1 MKTRVSAVLLATLLL
16 CCVPSFAQ
24 NAAAQS
30 STNSNIPATW
40 KQVPIP
46 PLPAFK
52 PQQPKR
58 IQLANGM
65 VVFLQEDHE
74 LPLIS
79 GYARIRGG
87 SRAEPATKVGLV
99 SIYGDVWRQG
109 GTAKMTGDAMDD
121 YLEARAAKV
130 ETSGGT
136 DSTTIGFDCLKGDF
150 DDVFALFVD
159 LMRNPVFRED
169 KLPLAKDQLRTE
181 ISRRNDDTDS
191 IAGRETRFL
200 VYGKNNPYA
209 RIPEYAT
216 VAAVTRDDLAN
227 WHKQHVAP
235 NNIILGVQG
244 DFDPAKMEAA
254 LHKAFDGWAKGPSV
268 EPPKIEFQPAKPGI
282 YVVDKEDVNQSE
294 VRMVSLGIRRDNPD
308 YFAAQVMNE
317 VFSGGFSSRLFSE
330 LRTKRGLAYEV
341 GGGLTAAFDHP
352 GVFYLTI
359 GTKSQTTVDALNGL
373 KEELDRLQ
381 KDAPTDVEMKRAKD
395 SILNSFIFNFDTPG
409 KVLRERISYEFYGY
423 PADFLERYRAG
434 VEKVTSADVLRVAQ
448 KYIHK
453 DQLSTLI
460 VGNLPEFANAAKTL
474 GPYTKLDI
482 AIPGGTETGAETA
495 APKPTS
501 SNAEGKAL
509 FAKFVQWI
517 GGEQKVNSIKSFRQ
531 LLDVTQVT
539 PQGPMQLSIDQTV
552 ALPLSAYTKIGTPV
566 GEMVRAVNSESAW
579 MSMGGQVQDLPPSM
593 RTEALAGLRRDLIV
607 LAQHANDPKY
617 IFSGDGTE
625 KVGNESAAV
634 LNISGDG
641 LLLHWLLE
649 PQTGRLL
656 QSSYQSNGQSGP
668 VERVVSFSDWKE
680 FDGLK
685 LPTKTSIAENGTN
698 ASDSVLKEMTVN
710 VPVDSKL
717 FQKPSGQ

>member
-1 MKTRVSAVLLATLLL
+1 MKKRVSAVMLATLLL

-24 NAAAQS
+24 APAAQS
-30 STNSNIPATW
+30 NTNSNIPATW
-40 KQVPIP
+40 NQVPIP

-52 PQQPKR
+52 PKQPKR
-58 IQLANGM
+58 IQFANGM

-74 LPLIS
+74 LPLIN

-87 SRAEPATKVGLV
+87 SRSEPANKVGMV
-99 SIYGDVWRQG
+99 TMYGDVWRQG

-130 ETSGGT
+130 ETSGST

-159 LMRNPVFRED
+159 LLRNPEFRED
-169 KLPLAKDQLRTE
+169 KLPLAKDQMRTE
-181 ISRRNDDTDS
+181 ISRRNDDTEE

-200 VYGKNNPYA
+200 AYGRNNPYA

-216 VAAVTRDDLAN
+216 VAAVTREDLVN

-235 NNIILGVQG
+235 NNIILGIQG

-254 LHKAFDGWAKGPSV
+254 LHKAFDGWAKGPTV
-268 EPPKIEFQPAKPGI
+268 EPPKIEFQPAKPGV
-282 YVVDKEDVNQSE
+282 YVVDKEDVNQSV

-317 VFSGGFSSRLFSE
+317 VFGGGFSSRLFSN

-352 GVFYLTI
+352 GLFYLTI
-359 GTKSQTTVDALNGL
+359 ATKSQTTVEALNGL
-373 KEELDRLQ
+373 KEELDDLQ
-381 KDAPTDVEMKRAKD
+381 KRAPTDEEMKRAKD

-434 VEKVTSADVLRVAQ
+434 VEKVTPADVLRVAQ

-453 DQLSTLI
+453 EQLSTLI
-460 VGNLPEFANAAKTL
+460 VGNLSEFEKSAKEL
-474 GPYTKLDI
+474 GPFTKLDI
-482 AIPGGTETGAETA
+482 EIPSATESNAEA
-495 APKPTS
+495 APKPTA
-501 SNAEGKAL
+501 SNSEGKAL
-509 FAKFVQWI
+509 FAKFVQWL
-517 GGEQKVNSIKSFRQ
+517 GGEQKVGSIKSFRQ
-531 LLDVTQVT
+531 VLDVTQLT
-539 PQGPMQLSIDQTV
+539 PQGPMQLSVDQTV
-552 ALPLSAYTKIGTPV
+552 SLPLSAYTKIDTPM
-566 GEMVRAVNSESAW
+566 GEMIRAVNPETAW
-579 MSMGGQVQDLPPSM
+579 MSMAGKVQALPASSHA
-593 RTEALAGLRRDLIV
+593 EALSGLKRDLIIM
-607 LAQHANDPKY
+607 AQHANDPEY
-617 IFSGDGTE
+617 VFSGDGAE
-625 KVGNESAAV
+625 KIGAENAAV
-634 LNISGDG
+634 LNISGGG
-641 LLLHWLLE
+641 LNLRWLLD
-649 PQTGRLL
+649 PQTGRLI
-656 QSSYQSNGQSGP
+656 QSSYLSNGSEGP
-668 VERVVSFSDWKE
+668 VKRVVTFNDWKE
-680 FDGLK
+680 FAGLNLPSKTVITEDG
-685 LPTKTSIAENGTN
+685 ADAGN
-698 ASDSVLKEMTVN
+698 SVLKEMTVN

>member
-1 MKTRVSAVLLATLLL
+1 MKTRVSAVLLATLL
-16 CCVPSFAQ
+16 CCVTSFAQ
-24 NAAAQS
+24 TAAAPS
-30 STNSNIPATW
+30 GTNSNIPSTW
-40 KQVPIP
+40 NQVPIP

-58 IQLANGM
+58 VQFANGM

-87 SRAEPATKVGLV
+87 SRAEPANKVGMV
-99 SIYGDVWRQG
+99 SLYGEVWRQG

-130 ETSGGT
+130 ETGGGT
-136 DSTTIGFDCLKGDF
+136 DSTTVGFDCLKGDF

-159 LMRNPVFRED
+159 LLRNPAFRED

-181 ISRRNDDTDS
+181 ISRRNDDTES

-200 VYGKNNPYA
+200 AYGKRNPYA

-216 VAAVTRDDLAN
+216 VAAVTREDLVN

-235 NNIILGVQG
+235 NNIILGVLG
-244 DFDPAKMEAA
+244 DFDSAKMEAA
-254 LHKAFDGWAKGPSV
+254 LHKAFDGWAKGPAV
-268 EPPKIEFQPAKPGI
+268 VAPKIDFDPAKPGI

-317 VFSGGFSSRLFSE
+317 VFGGGFSSRLFSN

-373 KEELDRLQ
+373 KEELDDLQ
-381 KDAPTDVEMKRAKD
+381 KRAPTDEEMKRAKD

-409 KVLRERISYEFYGY
+409 KVLREKISYEFYGY
-423 PADFLERYRAG
+423 PLDFLERYRAG

-453 DQLSTLI
+453 EQLSTLI
-460 VGNLPEFANAAKTL
+460 VGNVSEFANAAKTL

-482 AIPGGTETGAETA
+482 EIPSATETSTET

-501 SNAEGKAL
+501 SNPEGKAL
-509 FAKFVQWI
+509 FGKFVQWL
-517 GGEQKVNSIKSFRQ
+517 GGEQKVSSIKSFRQ

-566 GEMVRAVNSESAW
+566 GEMVRAVNSDSAW
-579 MSMGGQVQDLPPSM
+579 MSMGGQVQELPPSA
-593 RTEALAGLRRDLIV
+593 RTEAVAGLRRDLIIM
-607 LAQHANDPKY
+607 AQHANDPAY
-617 IFSGDGTE
+617 VFSGDGTE
-625 KVGNESAAV
+625 KVGDANAAV

-641 LLLHWLLE
+641 LALRWLLD
-649 PQTGRLL
+649 PQTGRLI
-656 QSSYQSNGQSGP
+656 QSSYQANGQGGP
-668 VERVVSFSDWKE
+668 VKRVVSFSDWKE
-680 FDGLK
+680 FEGLK
-685 LPTKTSIAENGTN
+685 LPTKTAITENGSS
-698 ASDSVLKEMTVN
+698 AGDSVLKEMTVN

>member
-16 CCVPSFAQ
+16 LCSVPWSL
-24 NAAAQS
+24 AQS
-30 STNSNIPATW
+30 SATQSGTSSNVPATW
-40 KQVPIP
+40 NQIPIP

-52 PQQPKR
+52 PKQPKR
-58 IQLANGM
+58 IQFANGM

-87 SRAEPATKVGLV
+87 SRAEPANKVGMV
-99 SIYGDVWRQG
+99 SIYGEVWRQG

-130 ETSGGT
+130 ETGGGV

-150 DDVFALFVD
+150 DDVFALFLD
-159 LMRNPVFRED
+159 LLRNPAFRED

-181 ISRRNDDTDS
+181 ISRRNDDSES

-200 VYGKNNPYA
+200 AYGKDNPYA

-216 VAAVTRDDLAN
+216 VAAVTREDLVA

-244 DFDPAKMEAA
+244 DFDAAKMEAA
-254 LHKAFDGWAKGPSV
+254 LHKAFDGWAKGAAV
-268 EPPKIEFQPAKPGI
+268 EPPKIEFQPAKPGT
-282 YVVDKEDVNQSE
+282 YVVDKEDVNQSI

-317 VFSGGFSSRLFSE
+317 VFGGGFSSRLFSE
-330 LRTKRGLAYEV
+330 LRTKRGLAYAV

-359 GTKSQTTVDALNGL
+359 ATKSQTTVDALNGL

-381 KDAPTDVEMKRAKD
+381 KDAPTEEEMKRAKD

-453 DQLSTLI
+453 EQLSKLV
-460 VGNLPEFANAAKTL
+460 VGNFSEFAESAKQL

-482 AIPGGTETGAETA
+482 EIPSATSSNAEPA
-495 APKPTS
+495 APKPAS

-509 FAKFVQWI
+509 FAKFVQWL
-517 GGEQKVNSIKSFRQ
+517 GGEQKLSSVKSFRQ
-531 LLDVTQVT
+531 VLDVTQAT
-539 PQGPMQLSIDQTV
+539 PQGEMQLSIDQII
-552 ALPLSAYTKIGTPV
+552 ALPSSAYTKIGTPV
-566 GEMVRAVNSESAW
+566 GEMIRGVTPDSAW
-579 MSMGGQVQDLPPSM
+579 MSMGGQVQELPASA
-593 RTEALAGLRRDLIV
+593 RADALSGLKRDLIV
-607 LAQHANDPKY
+607 MAQHANDPAY
-617 IFSGDGTE
+617 VFSGDGTE
-625 KVGNESAAV
+625 KVNGENAAV
-634 LNISGDG
+634 LNISGGG
-641 LLLHWLLE
+641 LTLHWLLD
-649 PQTGRLL
+649 PQTGRLI
-656 QSSYQSNGQSGP
+656 QSSYESSGHTGP
-668 VERVVSFSDWKE
+668 VKRVVTFSD
-680 FDGLK
+680 
-685 LPTKTSIAENGTN
+685 
-698 ASDSVLKEMTVN
+698 
-710 VPVDSKL
+710 
-717 FQKPSGQ
+717 